1 VNVCLPA
8 TLHAQASVGDNSTS
22 QPWAVQVQARA
33 KWEAWTKNKGMST
46 ADAEA
51 AYIKLATELSEWD
64 AAQ

>member
-1 VNVCLPA
+1 M
-8 TLHAQASVGDNSTS
+8 GDNSTS